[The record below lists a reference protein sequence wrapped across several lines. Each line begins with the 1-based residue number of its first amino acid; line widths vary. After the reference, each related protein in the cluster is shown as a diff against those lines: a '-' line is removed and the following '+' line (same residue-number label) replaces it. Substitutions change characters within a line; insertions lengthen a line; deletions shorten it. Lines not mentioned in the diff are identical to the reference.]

1 MNTINY
7 IILYY
12 MQRIHNYTYHLSL
25 MINSSK
31 LYIARLLNSLQ
42 RVDAQQLPTAQPR
55 QTRCPYYRLREHF
68 KLCIGP
74 LAVNAKQ
81 DSKNLGVTFDQHM
94 NFESHVKKVVQS
106 CFFQLRNIAK
116 IKSILSTPDLEKV
129 VRAFLSSRLD
139 YCNSLFTTLSSYTI

>member
-1 MNTINY
+1 MPNNFLQLNPDKPDVL
-7 IILYY
+7 IIGSEN
-12 MQRIHNYTYHLSL
+12 ISD
-25 MINSSK
+25 K
-31 LYIARLLNSLQ
+31 
-42 RVDAQQLPTAQPR
+42 V
-55 QTRCPYYRLREHF
+55 

-74 LAVNAKQ
+74 LAVNVKQ

-129 VRAFLSSRLD
+129 IRAFLSSRLD